1 MQFIERTTEGLRIKS
16 RDADQVVNKGL
27 KQYLNTLLQKEY
39 STFEGRIKALKKEFG
54 LKNNV
59 PIYIHESM
67 CFYMSTNIRDTTS
80 TCINYHEV
88 LSIRQGTNKNAEII
102 FKDLSIK
109 HLDVSYQ
116 KLLKRHIQTARF
128 LSNL

>member
-1 MQFIERTTEGLRIKS
+1 MQFIERTAGGLRIKTK
-16 RDADQVVNKGL
+16 DVDQVVRQGL

-39 STFEGRIKALKKEFG
+39 ATYDGRIKALRKEFN

-59 PIYIHESM
+59 PIYVHESL
-67 CFYMSTNIRDTTS
+67 CFYMSTNIRDSFS

-88 LSIRQGTNKNAEII
+88 LSIREGNDHQAEII
-102 FKDLSIK
+102 FKDLTIK
-109 HLDVSYQ
+109 KLDVNYQ

-128 LSNL
+128 LTRL